1 MYSAVIVDEA
11 QDLSAAMVRML
22 HSLVGDAPDG
32 LTLIGDGQQSI
43 YPGGYTLAE
52 TGVSLAGRGVVL
64 DVNYRNTAQILAFAS
79 RMVDGD
85 EFADIEGEIE
95 KGNRPVLVPRNG
107 PEPVV
112 ERCASRARARRRHGG
127 ARPRLAREVGTGLGG
142 IGVLC
147 ATNRAAV
154 LSADALRAAGV
165 GVVMLTEYR
174 GAPVDADQGR
184 HDQACQGSGVQAGAD
199 AGRPGRPARHHHPA
213 RRTRESASS
222 GS

>member
-1 MYSAVIVDEA
+1 MIVDEA

-52 TGVSLAGRGVVL
+52 AGVSLAGRGVVL

-95 KGNRPVLVPRNG
+95 KGNRPVLVPRSG
-107 PEPVV
+107 PQPVI
-112 ERCASRARARRRHGG
+112 ERCASRARAGPGDGG
-127 ARPRLAREVGTGLGG
+127 ARPGRRPRRRAPAWAASAC
-142 IGVLC
+142 C
-147 ATNRAAV
+147 APRTAQPCCRPT
-154 LSADALRAAGV
+154 RCGP
-165 GVVMLTEYR
+165 R
-174 GAPVDADQGR
+174 G
-184 HDQACQGSGVQAGAD
+184 
-199 AGRPGRPARHHHPA
+199 
-213 RRTRESASS
+213 SAS
-222 GS
+222 